1 MTDATPNSTVPAPAA
16 APAAGT
22 PPAATPA
29 SPNPSLLGAAP
40 APTAAAPAA
49 VDMPASFEGGAVA
62 WAALDDAGKGNAIE
76 AVKTA
81 STARTEAFTKAEGV
95 DAKKAAYEAL
105 TKDEKIAAFKAMD
118 GEVKKSL
125 GVEDPAVPVYTEF
138 KLPEGVTIDDAGMKP
153 AVDLF
158 KKSGLSQEQAQQ
170 FIDLATSREMA
181 AAQKGQQAYVDLQN
195 TWVSEI
201 KADPE
206 IGGDKLTAS
215 IAASDALID
224 RLAIPGLK
232 EALNLTGA
240 GNHPAIAKA
249 FVRLGKMIQEDRFQA
264 GNAAVP
270 AASRSPAEVIYGA
283 DPSKPSP

>member
-1 MTDATPNSTVPAPAA
+1 MAIEPTPTPSPAPAA
-16 APAAGT
+16 GVVT
-22 PPAATPA
+22 PPALTPA
-29 SPNPSLLGAAP
+29 SPDPSLLGAAP
-40 APTAAAPAA
+40 AAAAAPAVA
-49 VDMPASFEGGAVA
+49 EMPAAFEGGAEA
-62 WAALDDAGKGNAIE
+62 WGKLDDAAKGTAIE
-76 AVKTA
+76 AVKAA
-81 STARTEAFTKAEGV
+81 SVVRAEAFNKAEGV

-105 TKDEKIAAFKAMD
+105 SKDEKIAAFKTMD
-118 GEVKKSL
+118 DAVKKEL

-138 KLPEGVTIDDAGMKP
+138 KLPEGMTIDEAGMKP

-158 KKSGLSQEQAQQ
+158 KESGLSQEQAQK
-170 FIDLATSREMA
+170 FIDLATSREVA
-181 AAQKGQQAYVDLQN
+181 AAQKGQQAYVDVQN
-195 TWVSEI
+195 KWVSEI

-215 IAASDALID
+215 IATSDALID

-240 GNHPAIAKA
+240 GNNPAIAKA

-264 GNAAVP
+264 GNGAAP
-270 AASRSPAEVIYGA
+270 AASRSPAEVIYGD